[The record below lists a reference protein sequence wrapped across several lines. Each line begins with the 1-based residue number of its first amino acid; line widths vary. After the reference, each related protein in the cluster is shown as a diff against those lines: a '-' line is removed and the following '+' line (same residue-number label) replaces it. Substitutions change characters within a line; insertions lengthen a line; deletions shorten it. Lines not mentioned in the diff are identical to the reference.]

1 MSASLDTGDFS
12 RYFAQRSAELKIAGR
27 THPVDIIYTQF
38 FMSNF
43 GKCEAEDYWA
53 MAVNKVAEVHQR
65 EREGDRICTA
75 STSWTRHRP
84 SCCPNRLQC
93 SRTWRHSMVRM
104 LRIR

>member
-12 RYFAQRSAELKIAGR
+12 RYFAERSAELKIAGR
-27 THPVDIIYTQF
+27 THPVDIIYTQY

-65 EREGDRICTA
+65 EKEGDILLFMTGEDVGGIL
-75 STSWTRHRP
+75 TNNHINT
-84 SCCPNRLQC
+84 PNNY
-93 SRTWRHSMVRM
+93 
-104 LRIR
+104 